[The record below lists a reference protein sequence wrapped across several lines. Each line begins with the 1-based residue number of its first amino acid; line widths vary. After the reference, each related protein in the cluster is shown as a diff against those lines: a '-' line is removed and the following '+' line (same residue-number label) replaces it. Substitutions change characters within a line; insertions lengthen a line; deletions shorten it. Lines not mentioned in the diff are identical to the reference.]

1 MDNRPNGREK
11 KVTGTGKGLYKRGD
25 GLNTGGPVGR
35 EDGYQGRKQQQQQS
49 SGGSGGTRGGGRSPL
64 LIIIALVALLLGG
77 GGAGLSGL
85 FGGGSSQPSTPSQ
98 QQPQQQQPQQTQQ
111 NTSHYGV
118 SGGSSIL
125 SSLLSGSSAGYTGGG
140 TVSTGWVGGNNTGRL
155 NTSVASGARAKRTKL
170 LGNGKDTVT
179 IMVYMCGA
187 DLESKNAMAS
197 SDLQEMLNATT
208 GTNINIIV
216 YTGGCRQ
223 WKNNLVS
230 SSVNQVYRIQNGQ
243 IECLVKDDGSRVM
256 TDPNTLARFVK
267 FCGDNFPANRQMLI
281 FWDHGGGSISGY
293 GYDEKSPRSGAM
305 NISGIDKALE
315 AAGVT
320 FDAVCFDTCLMATL
334 ETALMLEPYADY
346 MIASEETEPGVG
358 WYYTNWLTN
367 LGKNTSMPTIE
378 LGKNIVDDFVDV
390 CAQKCRGQATTLSV
404 VDLAELKATVP
415 GKLKAFSTSASNLMQ
430 SNQYQ
435 VVSNARGNTREFA
448 ASNKI
453 DQVDVV
459 HLALNLNT
467 NESKALANAV
477 LSAVKYNRTSSNM
490 TNAYGL
496 SIYFP
501 YKQVSKVNTAVKTYE
516 AIGMDL
522 DYARCIQQF
531 ASMEVSGQAVAG
543 GTGSPLGSLTG
554 SGSYGGQVSAD
565 VITDIL
571 GALLGGGS
579 YGRVAGLDDSNS
591 GFIGRSL
598 DVDSAAGFIADHQF
612 DASALVWTTSDG
624 AAQMRLSE
632 NQWAMVHDLQLNV
645 FFDDGEGGYIDLGLD
660 NVYSFTEDGAL
671 LGRYDGTWLAIDK
684 QVVAYYYVSS
694 VFDGDNYS
702 IVGRV
707 PVMITHGDNDPYR
720 AELII
725 VFDNDHPYG
734 TIAGARAV
742 YTAGETD
749 VIAKG
754 LAQMEDGTDYS
765 DSPLGIDGKGLAAL
779 EKGDKIDFICD
790 YYSYDGDYQNS
801 YYLGEQMIYTGE
813 HEISNVTIDRSSA
826 VATYLF
832 TDIYCQEYWTPVLPE

>member
-1 MDNRPNGREK
+1 MDERPNGREK
-11 KVTGTGKGLYKRGD
+11 KVTGTGKGLYKRGE
-25 GLNTGGPVGR
+25 GLNTGPVGKQ
-35 EDGYQGRKQQQQQS
+35 DGYQGRKEQQQQQQS
-49 SGGSGGTRGGGRSPL
+49 AGGGGTRSGGRSPL
-64 LIIIALVALLLGG
+64 LIIIVLAVLLLGG

-85 FGGGSSQPSTPSQ
+85 FGGGGGNSSQPVQPNTPSQ
-98 QQPQQQQPQQTQQ
+98 QQPVQPSQPVQQ
-111 NTSHYGV
+111 NTGHYGV
-118 SGGSSIL
+118 SGGTSIL
-125 SSLLSGSSAGYTGGG
+125 NTLLGGSTAGYSGGG

-155 NTSVASGARAKRTKL
+155 NTSVASGSRAKRTRL
-170 LGNGKDTVT
+170 VGGGNDTVT

-187 DLESKNAMAS
+187 DLESKNGMAS

-208 GTNINIIV
+208 GGKINIIV

-223 WKNNLVS
+223 WRNNMVS

-243 IECLVKDDGSRVM
+243 IECIVKDDGSRVM

-267 FCGDNFPANRQMLI
+267 FCGDNFPANRNMLI

-293 GYDEKSPRSGAM
+293 GYDEKSPRTGAM

-358 WYYTNWLTN
+358 WYYTNWLSN

-378 LGKNIVDDFVDV
+378 LGKNIVDDFVEV
-390 CAQKCRGQATTLSV
+390 CNQQCRGQATTLSV
-404 VDLAELKATVP
+404 VDLAELKNTVP
-415 GKLKAFSTSASNLMQ
+415 SKLKAFSTNATQLMQ

-435 VVSNARGNTREFA
+435 TVSNARGNTREFA
-448 ASNKI
+448 SSNKI

-467 NESKALANAV
+467 SESKALANAV
-477 LSAVKYNRTSSNM
+477 LGAVKYNRTSSNM
-490 TNAYGL
+490 TDAYGL

-501 YKQVSKVNTAVKTYE
+501 YKQVSKVSSAVKTYE

-543 GTGSPLGSLTG
+543 GTGSPFGSLSG

-571 GALLGGGS
+571 GALLGGGGN

-591 GFIGRSL
+591 DFLSRSL
-598 DVDSAAGFIADHQF
+598 DVGSAANFIAANQL
-612 DASALVWTTSDG
+612 DASALVWTKSDDG
-624 AAQMRLSE
+624 TAQMRLSKD
-632 NQWAMVHDLQLNV
+632 QWALVHDLELNV
-645 FFDDGEGGYIDLGLD
+645 FYDDGEGYIDLGLD
-660 NVYSFTEDGAL
+660 NVYTFTEDGAL
-671 LGRYDGTWLAIDK
+671 LGEYDGTWLAIDE
-684 QVVAYYYVSS
+684 QVVAYYYVDS
-694 VFDGDNYS
+694 VFDGDTYT

-707 PVMITHGDNDPYR
+707 PVMITHEDNDPYR

-742 YTAGETD
+742 YANGETET
-749 VIAKG
+749 VAKG
-754 LAQMEDGTDYS
+754 VTELDQ
-765 DSPLGIDGKGLAAL
+765 
-779 EKGDKIDFICD
+779 GDKLDFICD
-790 YYSYDGDYQNS
+790 YYSYAGDYQNS
-801 YYLGEQMIYTGE
+801 YYLGEQMIYTGD
-813 HEISNVTIDRSSA
+813 HEISNVMIDKDSA
-826 VATYLF
+826 VATYLLA
-832 TDIYCQEYWTPVLPE
+832 DIYNQEYWTPVLP